1 MSAQCSFSQ
10 VIINLSYVGVPYH
23 VAPWIRWSTVSCN
36 NYKLKTALTS
46 HKWRLINNE
55 ISAQRRRKQCELAVV
70 KREPKISPRRRPNS
84 RSNRP
89 TNTQTHKHT
98 NPQTHRQGI
107 LQYTAPQLSAQCNNN
122 VHTCCCY
129 DKQHVTTHLFS
140 QMQSTEKHKIQKKNK
155 KPSFQWWNVEGS
167 PMQNYV
173 FLRMI

>member
-98 NPQTHRQGI
+98 DRGYYNTLRRS
-107 LQYTAPQLSAQCNNN
+107 LARS
-122 VHTCCCY
+122 
-129 DKQHVTTHLFS
+129 VTTMYTLAAVMINNTLLHIYS
-140 QMQSTEKHKIQKKNK
+140 HKCRALKSIKYKKEQETIISMMK
-155 KPSFQWWNVEGS
+155 CRRIADAK
-167 PMQNYV
+167 
-173 FLRMI
+173 LCILTDDLT

>member
-70 KREPKISPRRRPNS
+70 KRVPKISPRRRPNS

-98 NPQTHRQGI
+98 DRGYYNTLRRSFF
-107 LQYTAPQLSAQCNNN
+107 SAQCNNN

-140 QMQSTEKHKIQKKNK
+140 QMQSTEKHKIQKRTRNHH
-155 KPSFQWWNVEGS
+155 FNDE
-167 PMQNYV
+167 M
-173 FLRMI
+173 